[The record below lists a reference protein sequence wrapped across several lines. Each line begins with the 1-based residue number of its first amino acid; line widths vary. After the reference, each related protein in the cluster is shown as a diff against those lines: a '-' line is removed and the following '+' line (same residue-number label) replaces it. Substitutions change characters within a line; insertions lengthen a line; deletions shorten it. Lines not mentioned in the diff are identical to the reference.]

1 MTIYLFFFFFH
12 SGEENWTQVQNQV
25 LDLALTLTSAWMIGL
40 DGKICL
46 QTQLTE
52 AQVDAQTEGVI
63 TISFVF

>member
-1 MTIYLFFFFFH
+1 M
-12 SGEENWTQVQNQV
+12 QNQV